1 MVDTN
6 RLTSARRHLR
16 EGRIDDGIRELMEL
30 VGEGSA
36 EAPDYLGIL
45 YFSGNGVPK
54 DVEKAK
60 SYFLM
65 SHTRGYA
72 LGTYHLAG
80 EYKRESNFKGAL
92 ELLKLIADKNPSAAY
107 WAFRCLVNLSKEN
120 KKLEAESEK
129 YLIHAA
135 NLGHIEALRTIP
147 IRTIKGRYGLKNIP
161 RGIFKYFRSVRAG
174 LESIEKR
181 ERFKYIDS
189 LHRMGFRQLNERIR
203 QQKR

>member
-6 RLTSARRHLR
+6 RLTTARRHLR
-16 EGRIDDGIRELMEL
+16 DGRIDDGIRELMEL

-80 EYKRESNFKGAL
+80 EYNRESNFKGAL
-92 ELLKLIADKNPSAAY
+92 ELFKLIADKNPSAAY
-107 WAFRCLVNLSKEN
+107 WAFRCLVSLSKEN

-135 NLGHIEALRTIP
+135 NLGHIEALRTMA
-147 IRTIKGRYGLKNIP
+147 IRTIRGRYGLKNIP
-161 RGIFKYFRSVRAG
+161 RGIFKFLGVPRAG
-174 LESIEKR
+174 RESIAKR

-189 LHRMGFRQLNERIR
+189 LHRIGFKLWMERIR
-203 QQKR
+203 QPKC